1 MGMESR
7 CNGSMSPMACGGLSQ
22 VHVSNMTLV
31 FYIPPADP
39 AVRLVLWT
47 VRNSESS
54 CPCLR

>member
-1 MGMESR
+1 MGMESHGS
-7 CNGSMSPMACGGLSQ
+7 GSMSPMACGGLSQ
-22 VHVSNMTLV
+22 VHVNNMTIV

-47 VRNSESS
+47 VRNSGSS